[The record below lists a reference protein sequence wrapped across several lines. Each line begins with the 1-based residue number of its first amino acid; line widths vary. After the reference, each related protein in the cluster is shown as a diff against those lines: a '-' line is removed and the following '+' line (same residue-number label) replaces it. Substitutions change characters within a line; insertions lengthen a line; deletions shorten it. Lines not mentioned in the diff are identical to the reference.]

1 MTMGFF
7 RTALLLA
14 ALTGLF
20 LAVGYLL
27 GGEGGMIFALLFAGA
42 MNVWAYW
49 QSDRLVLTMYGA
61 RPADPVRDRRLID
74 MVARLARRAGL
85 PMPAVYVIETDQPN
99 AFATGRDPDHA
110 AVAATRGLLRILDDD
125 ELEGVIAH
133 ELGHIRNRDTLV
145 MTLTAV
151 VAGAISML
159 ANFALFFG
167 HSRNNPLGVVG
178 IVLVMIFAPLAAM
191 LVQLAI
197 SRTREFAADE
207 AGARISGKPLALA
220 SALRRLER
228 AAQAVPNP
236 HAEHNPASAHLF
248 IVNPLSGRQMAAL
261 FRTHPETEERIARL
275 EALAAEMG
283 ADHRPSLSS
292 SIRRGPWG

>member
-1 MTMGFF
+1 MTGGFL

-20 LAVGYLL
+20 LAVGYLIA
-27 GGEGGMIFALLFAGA
+27 GEGGMVIALLVAGV
-42 MNVWAYW
+42 MNLWAYW
-49 QSDRLVLTMYGA
+49 ESDRLVLRMYGA
-61 RPADPVRDRRLID
+61 RPADPVADRRLIAT
-74 MVARLARRAGL
+74 VRRLAARAGL

-99 AFATGRDPDHA
+99 AFATGRDPEHA
-110 AVAATRGLLRILDDD
+110 AVAATRGLLRLLDDD

-167 HSRNNPLGVVG
+167 HNRNNPLGIVG
-178 IVLVMIFAPLAAM
+178 IILVMIFAPLAAM

-197 SRTREFAADE
+197 SRTREFAADA
-207 AGARISGKPLALA
+207 AGAEISGKPLALA
-220 SALRRLER
+220 SALARLEQAARRL
-228 AAQAVPNP
+228 PNP
-236 HAEHNPASAHLF
+236 YAEHNPASAHLF

-261 FRTHPETEERIARL
+261 FRTHPTTEERIARL

-283 ADHRPSLSS
+283 AVRTARPTP
-292 SIRRGPWG
+292 RRGPWG

>member
-1 MTMGFF
+1 MITGFF

-20 LAVGYLL
+20 LAVGYLI

-42 MNVWAYW
+42 MNLWAYW
-49 QSDRLVLTMYGA
+49 QSDRLVLRMYGA
-61 RPADPVRDRRLID
+61 HPADPVRDRRLID
-74 MVARLARRAGL
+74 TVARLARRAGL

-167 HSRNNPLGVVG
+167 HNRNNPLGIVG
-178 IVLVMIFAPLAAM
+178 IILVMVFAPLAAM

-220 SALRRLER
+220 SALRRLEQAAR
-228 AAQAVPNP
+228 ALPNP
-236 HAEHNPASAHLF
+236 HAEQNPASAHLF
-248 IVNPLSGRQMAAL
+248 IVNPLSGRQMASL
-261 FRTHPETEERIARL
+261 FRTHPSTEERIARL

-283 ADHRPSLSS
+283 TGPRPPVAPV
-292 SIRRGPWG
+292 IRRGPWG

>member
-1 MTMGFF
+1 MTTGFF

-20 LAVGYLL
+20 LAVGYLV

-42 MNVWAYW
+42 MNLWAYW
-49 QSDRLVLTMYGA
+49 QSDQLVLRMYGA
-61 RPADPVRDRRLID
+61 HPADPVRDRRLID

-99 AFATGRDPDHA
+99 AFATGRDPAHA

-167 HSRNNPLGVVG
+167 HNRNNPLGIVG
-178 IVLVMIFAPLAAM
+178 IILVLVFAPLAAM

-197 SRTREFAADE
+197 SRTREFGADE

-220 SALRRLER
+220 SALQRLEQAAR
-228 AAQAVPNP
+228 ALPNP
-236 HAEHNPASAHLF
+236 YAEHNPASAHLF

-261 FRTHPETEERIARL
+261 FRTHPTTEERIARL
-275 EALAAEMG
+275 KALAAEMG
-283 ADHRPSLSS
+283 ADHRPSPSS
-292 SIRRGPWG
+292 AIRRGPWG

>member
-1 MTMGFF
+1 MTGGFL

-20 LAVGYLL
+20 LAVGYVI
-27 GGEGGMIFALLFAGA
+27 GGEGGMVIALIVAGV
-42 MNVWAYW
+42 MNLWAYW
-49 QSDRLVLTMYGA
+49 ESDRLVLSMYGA
-61 RPADPVRDRRLID
+61 RPADPVADRRLIAT
-74 MVARLARRAGL
+74 VRRLAARAGL

-99 AFATGRDPDHA
+99 AFATGRDPAHA
-110 AVAATRGLLRILDDD
+110 AVAATRGLLELLDDD

-167 HSRNNPLGVVG
+167 HNRNNQLGILGV
-178 IVLVMIFAPLAAM
+178 ILVMIFAPLAAM

-197 SRTREFAADE
+197 SRTREFGADE
-207 AGARISGKPLALA
+207 AGAEISGKPLALA
-220 SALRRLER
+220 SALARLEQAARRL
-228 AAQAVPNP
+228 PNP
-236 HAEHNPASAHLF
+236 HAERNPASAHLF

-261 FRTHPETEERIARL
+261 FRTHPSTEDRIARL
-275 EALAAEMG
+275 EALAARMG
-283 ADHRPSLSS
+283 AIRPVRPAR
-292 SIRRGPWG
+292 RRGPWG